1 MDFRK
6 IPKQIQPYILQLTDD
21 DVFLERYDT
30 DEELNKLDRLKYDPF
45 IQFNQLQLLLNE
57 QLKFSNIQPKSKS
70 RFVQVIQKLFH
81 KSPSPYILFKPITL
95 ALWSYLYNIKSPLI
109 LEEGKI
115 TTVDI
120 DLFFYLLETK
130 NFGPLKTVLEKSSN
144 FCFNKYKLTAV
155 QMNEYLTKMIRISFR
170 VLNMFPKL
178 KVEGAKPAFNVDWL
192 TSIATKAAQ
201 VSNYNIKDVYNKISV
216 CQAYYLF
223 AQFCREKGSESIY
236 LRTEEEIMWEEDLRS
251 TILIV
256 ERLIELK
263 AIEQKD
269 KQFYINLIHSVEEQ
283 EKKDG
288 C

>member
-57 QLKFSNIQPKSKS
+57 QLEFDNIK
-70 RFVQVIQKLFH
+70 
-81 KSPSPYILFKPITL
+81 FKPITL

-144 FCFNKYKLTAV
+144 FCFNNYKLTAV

-178 KVEGAKPAFNVDWL
+178 KIEGAKPAFNVDWL